1 MGETETRVALDLGD
15 GGETETRFL
24 LLFSVVGEI
33 EGPKNAISAPRRDEI
48 GGFSLFFHSRSGFF
62 QSRARPRRGSC
73 FIFCRGRDRDE
84 GLHLSW

>member
-33 EGPKNAISAPRRDEI
+33 EGPKNAISAPRSAEI
-48 GGFSLFFHSRSGFF
+48 ETLDIEVFTTDGYIKCS
-62 QSRARPRRGSC
+62 QCQNQGSQK
-73 FIFCRGRDRDE
+73 
-84 GLHLSW
+84 

>member
-33 EGPKNAISAPRRDEI
+33 EGPKNAIST
-48 GGFSLFFHSRSGFF
+48 SRSAFF
-62 QSRARPRRGSC
+62 EPLDIEVFTTAK
-73 FIFCRGRDRDE
+73 
-84 GLHLSW
+84 